1 MHLFPSLYLFLR
13 SFAAGGASASC
24 LSYVKV
30 HDWLISH
37 QRFSCL
43 DEHLSDRHVAL
54 GDEHVLLVEK

>member
-1 MHLFPSLYLFLR
+1 
-13 SFAAGGASASC
+13 
-24 LSYVKV
+24 V